1 MRRSGARDIAP
12 FRVAFRVDEH
22 VGTRAEILFAARW
35 LAYAF
40 PYRRFACFLADVGA
54 RLGAD
59 VGRYSFIAVD
69 FHHRLLAGLTGAPS
83 MYLTFDWSVMAPGHH
98 GYQRACELISG
109 QAPDGGHQGHQS
121 SRAPGRPNLDLVL
134 SSCVPRRVS
143 SSTTRV

>member
-1 MRRSGARDIAP
+1 MPGSSTTPSRSGARDIAP

-40 PYRRFACFLADVGA
+40 PYRRFACVLADVGA

-69 FHHRLLAGLTGAPS
+69 FHHLLLAG
-83 MYLTFDWSVMAPGHH
+83 FDRRTSN
-98 GYQRACELISG
+98 ELG
-109 QAPDGGHQGHQS
+109 
-121 SRAPGRPNLDLVL
+121 L
-134 SSCVPRRVS
+134 
-143 SSTTRV
+143 

>member
-1 MRRSGARDIAP
+1 MPGSSTTPSRSGARDIAP

-40 PYRRFACFLADVGA
+40 PYRRFACVLADVGA

-69 FHHRLLAGLTGAPS
+69 FHHLLLAG
-83 MYLTFDWSVMAPGHH
+83 FD
-98 GYQRACELISG
+98 RRTI
-109 QAPDGGHQGHQS
+109 
-121 SRAPGRPNLDLVL
+121 NVL
-134 SSCVPRRVS
+134 GL
-143 SSTTRV
+143 